1 MKFNERTQQIES
13 DFSRFDDWTDKYNYL
28 IELGQS
34 LPIIDEKYKQPQY
47 LIEGCQSRVWLYAEL
62 QEGQVFYTADS
73 DAIITKGIASLIIKT
88 FNGLTPNEILAAD
101 TSAFDRIGL
110 KEHLSPTR
118 SNGMIAMIKQI
129 QLYAMAFKIKFNA

>member
-13 DFSRFDDWTDKYNYL
+13 DFSRFDDWTEKYNYL

-73 DAIITKGIASLIIKT
+73 DAIITKGIISLLINV
-88 FNGLTPNEILAAD
+88 FSGHTPNEILEANLYFID
-101 TSAFDRIGL
+101 QIGL
-110 KEHLSPTR
+110 REHLSPTR
-118 SNGMIAMIKQI
+118 ANGLLSMIKQI
-129 QLYAMAFKIKFNA
+129 KMVAMAYGSR

>member
-88 FNGLTPNEILAAD
+88 FNGLTPDEILAAD

-129 QLYAMAFKIKFNA
+129 QLYAMAFKIKMG